1 MTPSGKKINV
11 IKPNKVTSISP
22 RRGGKGHHSESKKE
36 NFTQKKF
43 DGKVWSPICFQL
55 QNISITIVQN
65 SNIFDLIPLVNF
77 I

>member
-22 RRGGKGHHSESKKE
+22 RRGGKGHHSDSKKK

-43 DGKVWSPICFQL
+43 DGQV
-55 QNISITIVQN
+55 
-65 SNIFDLIPLVNF
+65 
-77 I
+77 